1 MVKVIVSFEGQ
12 QHPVDENI
20 AANDQLLRDLFT
32 PFYPD
37 MANSVIE
44 RKPGEIIKIIKRAGP
59 KGASP
64 LEVLITSPE
73 EVNPALTMCRK
84 VQHMEL
90 MGELDY
96 ESMNALSNEIE
107 EAIKQGTEYS
117 NVIRKTLRLLEKI
130 LPSPGAIPE
139 GF

>member
-1 MVKVIVSFEGQ
+1 MTKVIVSFEGQ
-12 QHPVDENI
+12 QHPVDQNI
-20 AANDQLLRDLFT
+20 AANDQLLRDLFA

-59 KGASP
+59 KGATP
-64 LEVLITSPE
+64 LFVLIASPE
-73 EVNPALTMCRK
+73 FVNPAVTMCRK

-90 MGELDY
+90 VGELDY
-96 ESMNALSNEIE
+96 EGMNALSNEIE
-107 EAIKQGTEYS
+107 SAIKQGTEYS
-117 NVIRKTLRLLEKI
+117 SVIRKTLRLLQKI
-130 LPSPGAIPE
+130 MPSPGAIPF

>member
-20 AANDQLLRDLFT
+20 AADDQLLRDLFA

-59 KGASP
+59 KGATP
-64 LEVLITSPE
+64 LEALIASPE
-73 EVNPALTMCRK
+73 EVNPAVIMCRK

-96 ESMNALSNEIE
+96 KSMNALSNEIE

-117 NVIRKTLRLLEKI
+117 NVIRKTLRLLQTI
-130 LPSPGAIPE
+130 LPSSGAIPE